1 MSAARN
7 LGHDAPGLATT
18 ADEANGAAMAHN
30 SRTACAPALESR
42 LNIVE
47 RLLQQHA
54 PDALLMQE
62 LGARAMNMAPSADI
76 PVGRGDNDVPE
87 ISVLATVEQ
96 WEDVIALS
104 HQPHGVGARDPQEAT
119 DPDAAPTV
127 RKRPEF
133 WAIPA
138 CEFRGERLEDRH
150 FEPVLPPP
158 EQMAPLVRAYFETW
172 NTVLPVFHR
181 PLFEQEILTVHE
193 TRNKHFMAALL
204 LVCALGEGRLA
215 LEKQGP
221 TSEEPAGWKYYM
233 QAEPFLRIPT
243 PAEPQLLDVQIYYL
257 AAGFM
262 SFHRGTCPPAKPVSS
277 ASAKPSGRALEEDF
291 WSLVV
296 GDRIAAYLY
305 GRPTLIKDESFDL
318 DLPLEVDDSRWDITT
333 PGYPLR
339 EGQVSEHGSCSFFVW
354 HIRLALILGISIQ
367 TLYSNNRSRLL
378 MGFVGSDW
386 EQRITKRLDE
396 LLDEWVTNVPNYLKW
411 DPDVTDLG
419 RFVESSLLN
428 AKYYSLKIMAHNP
441 FMRTTARDFSS
452 PSRSTG
458 PDPQSSL
465 EICTLAALECSDLMM
480 VVLER
485 FPRCLGLP
493 GWIDPPFV
501 CGLVLLVN
509 LFGFKTYLPDI
520 EVTRYTTYVRV
531 CLDALQ
537 IVASGHKTA
546 IQRLDTLRQL
556 ASDLEHELPPSMH
569 MPSHPPIFRPRSQQ
583 SDRWPENPAV
593 PWSPRLSTEATAH
606 FSLSSQTG
614 TLPNHFKIS
623 KLPQSLTDQMSTGL
637 KNPISVYPVLDGRD
651 TRFQPNATTYTH
663 F

>member
-1 MSAARN
+1 M
-7 LGHDAPGLATT
+7 
-18 ADEANGAAMAHN
+18 
-30 SRTACAPALESR
+30 
-42 LNIVE
+42 
-47 RLLQQHA
+47 
-54 PDALLMQE
+54 
-62 LGARAMNMAPSADI
+62 
-76 PVGRGDNDVPE
+76 
-87 ISVLATVEQ
+87 
-96 WEDVIALS
+96 
-104 HQPHGVGARDPQEAT
+104 
-119 DPDAAPTV
+119 PT
-127 RKRPEF
+127 
-133 WAIPA
+133 
-138 CEFRGERLEDRH
+138 
-150 FEPVLPPP
+150 
-158 EQMAPLVRAYFETW
+158 
-172 NTVLPVFHR
+172 
-181 PLFEQEILTVHE
+181 
-193 TRNKHFMAALL
+193 
-204 LVCALGEGRLA
+204 
-215 LEKQGP
+215 
-221 TSEEPAGWKYYM
+221 
-233 QAEPFLRIPT
+233 
-243 PAEPQLLDVQIYYL
+243 
-257 AAGFM
+257 
-262 SFHRGTCPPAKPVSS
+262 AKPVSS

-333 PGYPLR
+333 PD
-339 EGQVSEHGSCSFFVW
+339 
-354 HIRLALILGISIQ
+354 IRFAK

-593 PWSPRLSTEATAH
+593 PWSPRLSTGLPPYAMPPDAT
-606 FSLSSQTG
+606 SLS
-614 TLPNHFKIS
+614 TLQKLQLIS
-623 KLPQSLTDQMSTGL
+623 LSHRKRAPCQITS
-637 KNPISVYPVLDGRD
+637 R
-651 TRFQPNATTYTH
+651 
-663 F
+663 